1 MVEVMG
7 CVVEVIGHVVMWV
20 DFNRWNFGGQWGN
33 RGLIWGGLG
42 SCERER
48 DKEQEREAVEDWKE

>member
-20 DFNRWNFGGQWGN
+20 DFSRWNFGGQWGS
-33 RGLIWGGLG
+33 RGLI
-42 SCERER
+42 
-48 DKEQEREAVEDWKE
+48 